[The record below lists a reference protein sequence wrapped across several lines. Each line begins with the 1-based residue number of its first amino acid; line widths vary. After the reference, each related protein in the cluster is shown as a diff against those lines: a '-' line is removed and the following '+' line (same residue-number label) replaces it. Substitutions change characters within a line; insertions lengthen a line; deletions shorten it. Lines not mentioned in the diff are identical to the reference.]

1 MTSVPQI
8 FDRPL
13 LRQRLARARL
23 RGPATFLLDRAAEDL
38 ADRLSTVQRPFAD
51 WLDLGTTGPQG
62 ADLLRTRNGTQSV
75 VQWDDT
81 HQDQQNSDLETPG
94 LPASSYDGVV
104 SLLALQTINDLPG
117 LLAQIRQSLRP
128 DGLFMAALIGGDTL
142 HELRAALMDAEL
154 ETTGGASLRVAPF
167 ADVRT
172 LGQLLQRAG
181 FALPVADSERVIVRY
196 SSPLD
201 LMIDLRDMGAT
212 NALIAR
218 SRKPLRRATL
228 MRALELYET
237 RFADPDGRL
246 RATFDIV
253 WLSGWAPH
261 ASQQQPLKPGS
272 AKMKLADALRAMAP
286 PVEPGSTD

>member
-13 LRQRLARARL
+13 LRQRLARAQA
-23 RGPATFLLDRAAEDL
+23 RGPATFLLDRTAEDL
-38 ADRLSTVQRPFAD
+38 AERLSTVQRPFAD
-51 WLDLGTTGPQG
+51 WLDLGTAGPQA
-62 ADLLRTRNGTQSV
+62 ADVLRTREGTRSV
-75 VQWDDT
+75 VQWDD
-81 HQDQQNSDLETPG
+81 SRADLEHPG
-94 LPASSYDGVV
+94 LAAAAYDGVV
-104 SLLALQTINDLPG
+104 SLLAFQTINDLPG
-117 LLAQIRQSLRP
+117 LLTQIRNALRP

-196 SSPLD
+196 ASPLD

-212 NALIAR
+212 NALVAR

-228 MRALELYET
+228 LRALELYAT
-237 RFADPDGRL
+237 RFADADGRL

-272 AKMKLADALRAMAP
+272 AKMKLADALRTMAP
-286 PVEPGSTD
+286 PVKTDSKD